1 MDGVLNDL
9 SVAETVALLSCLLP
23 NGFKAASR
31 APTGSQATAAAGAN
45 GGGGGGGRGLAGG
58 GAAPPLPLPT
68 EGLDR
73 AVAAVN
79 AAASRLSAVLSQC
92 GLADASTREFIGV
105 PHNSGVSGSSGGSAG
120 GVGGYVSVELL
131 PAVLAWA
138 NGATFEQ
145 CRLLSPSTFEGTLVR
160 SLRPS
165 TSCSGSS
172 ERLPPPWVTNCLCVV
187 SASAR
192 HASTAASP
200 SPVLCTCRIDLSDD
214 GPSACMLWTIRCLHA
229 SCVLVPCARRAQGAR
244 RILKRF
250 QKYFAGLFPGS
261 PSNSYGTKSRSR
273 IYRALHVGTREDF
286 RRLVASCVFC
296 FIETQPVT
304 SRSSWRRLA
313 QGQGLCSP

>member
-1 MDGVLNDL
+1 MVDGVLNDL

-145 CRLLSPSTFEGTLVR
+145 CWLLSPSTFEGTLVR
-160 SLRPS
+160 SLRS
-165 TSCSGSS
+165 LDELLRQLG
-172 ERLPPPWVTNCLCVV
+172 E
-187 SASAR
+187 AA
-192 HASTAASP
+192 TALGDQLL
-200 SPVLCTCRIDLSDD
+200 VRRFREC
-214 GPSACMLWTIRCLHA
+214 SACIHRGIAFA
-229 SCVLVPCARRAQGAR
+229 SSLYLQ
-244 RILKRF
+244 
-250 QKYFAGLFPGS
+250 
-261 PSNSYGTKSRSR
+261 
-273 IYRALHVGTREDF
+273 D
-286 RRLVASCVFC
+286 
-296 FIETQPVT
+296 
-304 SRSSWRRLA
+304 
-313 QGQGLCSP
+313 